1 MPDRTPPSNVPR
13 PQLFL
18 VDGAPAWQPSRGRA
32 LVRYAPTGCPATAV
46 LCMSGEFDFGTVG
59 CLHEA
64 LDSVRSSRTERMV
77 LDLAGVEFAD
87 AALVHE
93 LTTAHH
99 LPGRLILIGPL
110 PRPVRHV
117 LDLTGTRNLFHIE
130 LDQTLAA

>member
-1 MPDRTPPSNVPR
+1 MHDRTPPANVPR
-13 PQLFL
+13 PQLLL
-18 VDGAPAWQPSRGRA
+18 VDGVPAWQPSRGRA

-117 LDLTGTRNLFHIE
+117 LDLTGTRDLFHIE